1 LWDDLLEL
9 FSKIPEYRQRGM
21 CQYSLSEILTIS
33 LFAVLSGANDA
44 VEIEAYGKR
53 KEEFLK
59 NILPSL
65 IKIPSH
71 DTIER
76 TFQNIDTSAF
86 TSVLLKCSQLLF
98 TYEGDYLLNI
108 DGKVLRGTSRKRSK
122 DGKKARKNDGICILT
137 AWANDQRLVLGQQK
151 IAAKTNEKTAIPQ
164 LIQTMDIEN
173 ATVTIDAVLCTPSLS
188 ELIIDKGGNYIL
200 SVKGGNKHLL
210 EQLTDWF
217 GRENMPSFKVA
228 TQTDYVG
235 GRIEQR
241 RCTLTQN
248 LELLDETHGYKKC
261 LTALKIE
268 STREYNKGTKLRK
281 ETETRYYISSLAAT
295 PEKFNQLV
303 RGHWGIENNLHW
315 ALDLVFREDDCR
327 VLKGNA
333 PENLNTLR
341 KIALEILSGCSS
353 KDSLKVRRKNA
364 GWDNGYA
371 YELIQNFT
379 AKLESKIAIES
390 S

>member
-1 LWDDLLEL
+1 MTIPEL

-371 YELIQNFT
+371 SELIQNFT